1 MKLELTVITCLQ
13 HSPNPYTTHNAVC
26 GCLKHVVLQVIS
38 PKIAQ
43 NQEQLTFVL
52 YTRVMH
58 QKNVLSVPI
67 NVQNRQMCLLMCGC
81 VVHVTQL
88 LCVCVCGWV
97 GVCTITKSMHV
108 CLFTALREC
117 FWACCNAHRCIFTH
131 CLCIKD
137 SVCVHLLEC
146 EQVYF

>member
-88 LCVCVCGWV
+88 LCVCVCV
-97 GVCTITKSMHV
+97 GG
-108 CLFTALREC
+108 
-117 FWACCNAHRCIFTH
+117 
-131 CLCIKD
+131 
-137 SVCVHLLEC
+137 CVHHNQVDACVFIYCTQRVFLGLL
-146 EQVYF
+146 